1 MQTMKERKG
10 LESILVGLA
19 AKPKH
24 SLIAEKV
31 QPLEKKLKEKK

>member
-1 MQTMKERKG
+1 MKGRKG

-19 AKPKH
+19 AKPSR

-31 QPLEKKLKEKK
+31 KPLQKKLKEKK